1 MDVLIVS
8 HYYDPEPIPKSGDLA
23 RALTRRGHRVSV
35 IAGFPNYP
43 SGKLYEGWRLSLVSR
58 RRKEAEYPVVRTFM
72 YPYHGRRVIGRLA
85 NYFSFM
91 ASAPLGALFTRRC
104 DVMYVF
110 HPPLTIGVAAWLI
123 ARWKRAPFVYDVQ
136 DIWPESAVLSGML
149 RPGLMVRMISRL
161 ERWVYS
167 KADHLICVTEGAKQN
182 VISKGVAPE
191 KVTVLPHWIEEKEF
205 VLPDREAAR
214 ARVREQFGWGSKFV
228 VMFAGNIGLV
238 QGLDTVVESARL
250 LADEKDLLIA
260 IVGDGA
266 DKERLVALARE
277 KNVGARLQFVDRQPS
292 ENMPALMAGADAL
305 LVHLRNSELSNWVIP
320 SKTLAYLASGKPIV
334 MAMQGAAADLTR
346 DAGAGVLV
354 EPDNPPALADALRKL
369 ARSSDEERASMGRQ
383 GRDYLERHLTKEVVI
398 NRYEELLKRV
408 AAERRANRT

>member
-8 HYYDPEPIPKSGDLA
+8 HYYDPEPIPKAGDLA
-23 RALTRRGHRVSV
+23 RALTQRGHRVSV

-58 RRKEAEYPVVRTFM
+58 RRDATFPVVRTFM
-72 YPYHGRRVIGRLA
+72 VPYHGRSVIGRLA

-91 ASAPLGALFTRRC
+91 LSAPLGALFTRRC
-104 DVMYVF
+104 DVMYVW
-110 HPPLTIGVAAWLI
+110 HPPLTVGVAAWLI
-123 ARWKRAPFVYDVQ
+123 AKWKRAPFVYDVQ

-167 KADHLICVTEGAKQN
+167 KADHLICVTEGARQN

-205 VLPDREAAR
+205 VLPDPAAAR
-214 ARVREQFGWGSKFV
+214 ARVREQFGWGTKFV
-228 VMFAGNIGLV
+228 AMFAGNIGLV
-238 QGLDTVVESARL
+238 QGLDTVVEAARL
-250 LADEKDLLIA
+250 LADEEELLIA

-277 KNVGARLQFVDRQPS
+277 KNVGARLQFIERQPEYILS
-292 ENMPALMAGADAL
+292 YSVSLQNGTLERDLKDTAGNTFDDPAI
-305 LVHLRNSELSNWVIP
+305 EI
-320 SKTLAYLASGKPIV
+320 
-334 MAMQGAAADLTR
+334 
-346 DAGAGVLV
+346 
-354 EPDNPPALADALRKL
+354 LADSQCLVCPLSLDDLSLKTS
-369 ARSSDEERASMGRQ
+369 ARSSRF
-383 GRDYLERHLTKEVVI
+383 HF
-398 NRYEELLKRV
+398 
-408 AAERRANRT
+408 